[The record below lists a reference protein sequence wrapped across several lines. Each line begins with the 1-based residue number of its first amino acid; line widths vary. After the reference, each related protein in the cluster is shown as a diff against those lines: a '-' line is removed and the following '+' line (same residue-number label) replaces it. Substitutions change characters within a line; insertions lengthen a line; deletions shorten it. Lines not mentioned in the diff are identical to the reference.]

1 MTWLSDGA
9 VEHLRD
15 VADWP
20 AIPGDRYEIAAPLA
34 RGGMGIVYRGLDRAL
49 NREIAIKVLSATA
62 IEPDLAAR
70 MRQEAEVLAKL
81 EHPGIVPV
89 YDIGQLEDG
98 RLFYVMK
105 LVQGPRLD
113 EHAASRPLTDRLRL
127 FTRICDAV
135 AFAHARGVVHRDL
148 KPENVMLGRF
158 GEVLVMDWGVAQVD
172 CGRPTMERRRAEA
185 EHKSS
190 NLECRLENTEPR
202 TSIVGTRDYMAPE
215 QARGGYVDARA
226 DVYALGGLLEFLLTG
241 TAPAGEPRGPR
252 ALRAICRKARSPE
265 PEMRYPDVASL
276 AADVERFVA
285 GEPVTAT
292 REDALDRVMR
302 IVRKHRAAILMITVY
317 LVIRVLIAWLAP

>member
-1 MTWLSDGA
+1 MTWLSDA
-9 VEHLRD
+9 AIEHLRD

-20 AIPGDRYEIAAPLA
+20 AIPGDRYNIVAPLA
-34 RGGMGIVYRGLDRAL
+34 RGGMGIVYHGLDRAL
-49 NREIAIKVLSATA
+49 NREVAIKVLSATA
-62 IEPDLAAR
+62 IQPDLAAR

-89 YDIGQLEDG
+89 YDIGLLEDG

-127 FTRICDAV
+127 FTRLCDAV
-135 AFAHARGVVHRDL
+135 AFAHSRGVVHRDL

-158 GEVLVMDWGVAQVD
+158 GEVLLMDWGVAQID
-172 CGRPTMERRRAEA
+172 IGPPTIERRLAEA
-185 EHKSS
+185 DPRCSK
-190 NLECRLENTEPR
+190 LERGFENRELR
-202 TSIVGTRDYMAPE
+202 TSIVGTRGYMAPE
-215 QARGGYVDARA
+215 QGRGGHVDARA

-241 TAPAGEPRGPR
+241 SAPSGEPRGPR

-265 PEMRYPDVASL
+265 PEMRYPDVGSL
-276 AADVERFVA
+276 AADVERFLA

-292 REDALDRVMR
+292 REDTLDCIMR
-302 IVRKHRAAILMITVY
+302 LLRKHRAAVLMITVY
-317 LVIRVLIAWLAP
+317 LVLRVLIAWLAP